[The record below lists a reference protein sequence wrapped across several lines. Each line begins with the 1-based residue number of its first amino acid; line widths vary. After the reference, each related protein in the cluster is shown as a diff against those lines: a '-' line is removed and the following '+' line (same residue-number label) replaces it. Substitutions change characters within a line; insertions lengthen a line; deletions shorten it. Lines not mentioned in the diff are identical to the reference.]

1 MCNVSLFSIDGS
13 RECDYIR
20 FMKAYAMKNYVLPAL
35 CVACLFLASSCKK
48 EVEESIQSAEDN
60 AQIENEYAQV
70 FDVVR
75 DFVASDYHT
84 AKTDDYILPSGATVT
99 FTDTTFDDG
108 DGVDLLINYGPL
120 THSGT
125 MKGIECGD
133 MRYRAGVVHAGVTG
147 RWSTYP
153 DTLTIAISAADNY
166 YVGNGTKMW
175 KVTGTQV
182 IVRSSDSTY
191 TQTVTDATLQ
201 RDNGTARWAA
211 NRQIRLISDAGAGWA
226 EDVYGYSGTAEG
238 VNANG
243 VAYTSEIGNELFKK
257 LSVGC
262 LSTFIAGNQTI
273 TNSNGDSF
281 VINYDP
287 DGNGACDKKV
297 SVIINANKTRTFEL
311 W

>member
-1 MCNVSLFSIDGS
+1 MYS
-13 RECDYIR
+13 
-20 FMKAYAMKNYVLPAL
+20 MKSYVLPAL
-35 CVACLFLASSCKK
+35 CAMCLFLASSCKK
-48 EVEESIQSAEDN
+48 EVEESVQSAEDN

-75 DFVASDYHT
+75 DFVANDYHT
-84 AKTDDYILPSGATVT
+84 AKTDDYILPGGATVT

-133 MRYRAGVVHAGVTG
+133 MRYRAGVVHAGVTS

-182 IVRSSDSTY
+182 IVRTSDSTY

-211 NRQIRLISDAGAGWA
+211 NRTIKLLEDAGPGWQNDTYA
-226 EDVYGYSGTAEG
+226 YSGTAEG
-238 VNANG
+238 INANG
-243 VAYTSEIGNELFKK
+243 VAYTSQILNTLVKK
-257 LSVGC
+257 LSPGC
-262 LSTFIAGNQTI
+262 MGTFVSGSQNI
-273 TNSNGDSF
+273 TNTNGDTF
-281 VINYDP
+281 VIDYDA
-287 DGNGACDKKV
+287 DMDWACDKKV
-297 SVIINANKTRTFEL
+297 KVIVNADKTRTFEL